1 MSAAR
6 DAFEQAIARVPRHPM
21 AHVGL
26 MLLGADGTDDAPRI
40 DGEPV
45 SIDLAL
51 AHAAALV
58 ARGDASGA
66 AAIVTAA
73 LEAAPPGN
81 AGWLVPVEPLLNVQ
95 HDRTPWMPALAVLR
109 GRAS

>member
-1 MSAAR
+1 
-6 DAFEQAIARVPRHPM
+6 
-21 AHVGL
+21 
-26 MLLGADGTDDAPRI
+26 MLLSADRNDDAPRI
-40 DGEPV
+40 DGEPM

-51 AHAAALV
+51 AHAAVLV

-73 LEAAPPGN
+73 LEAAPAGN
-81 AGWLVPVEPLLNVQ
+81 AAWLVPVEPLLNVQ
-95 HDRTPWMPALAVLR
+95 HDRTLWMPPLAVLR

>member
-1 MSAAR
+1 
-6 DAFEQAIARVPRHPM
+6 
-21 AHVGL
+21 L
-26 MLLGADGTDDAPRI
+26 LLLGANGTDAAPQI
-40 DGEPV
+40 DREPV

-51 AHAAALV
+51 AHAAVLV

-73 LEAAPPGN
+73 LEAAPAGN
-81 AGWLVPVEPLLNVQ
+81 AAWLVPVEPLLNVQ
-95 HDRTPWMPALAVLR
+95 HDRTLWMPPLAVLR